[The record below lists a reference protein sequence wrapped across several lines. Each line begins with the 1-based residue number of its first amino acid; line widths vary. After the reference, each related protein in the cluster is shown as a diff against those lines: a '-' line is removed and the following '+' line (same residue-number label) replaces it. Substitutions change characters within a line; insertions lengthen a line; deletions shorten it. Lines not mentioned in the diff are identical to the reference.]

1 MGSILFNVLI
11 NDLDDGPKCNLNMF
25 ADDTKAERSS
35 DTQNPTG
42 HSPEQP
48 VLSFFFFFIFFV
60 SFFFFFLFSLF
71 CFFFFEMR
79 KMSNTLEVVASSH

>member
-11 NDLDDGPKCNLNMF
+11 NDLDDGPECNLSMF

-48 VLSFFFFFIFFV
+48 VLSFFFF
-60 SFFFFFLFSLF
+60 LFLF
-71 CFFFFEMR
+71 CFFFFFCF
-79 KMSNTLEVVASSH
+79 LFFFFFL